1 MWQRTVEVANQL
13 TLRWGDPG
21 FPGDPVSSQG
31 SFLEGEGALRRART
45 SEGGAERE
53 GERES
58 QAGSMPSA
66 EPDAGLGL
74 VNPEIMT

>member
-1 MWQRTVEVANQL
+1 M
-13 TLRWGDPG
+13 
-21 FPGDPVSSQG
+21 
-31 SFLEGEGALRRART
+31 RRAHT

-58 QAGSMPSA
+58 QAGSMPNA